1 MVTAQD
7 EARVSVLLP
16 ARDAAASL
24 ATCLRSL
31 VRQSETRWECILVDD
46 ASSDDTRAIAER
58 FARADARFRI
68 ISGPGHGIV
77 PALQLGLEHCRAPCV
92 ARMDADDWMHRERLA
107 AQLHALEQAP
117 ELAGVGCH
125 VRLFPRGSLTP
136 GRRAYESWL
145 HSIRSERDVRRDAFV
160 ECPLAHPT
168 WLLRRELLDRLGYRD
183 CGFPEDYDL
192 LLRILATGSE
202 LGVVPRRL
210 LGWRDG
216 PSRLSRRHPA
226 SSDAAFTACK
236 AEHLAA
242 RFLAETRE
250 YVLWGYGSTGRSLR
264 RALARHDRTPSLI
277 IELHPGRLGQ
287 QIHGAP
293 VVSPDALP
301 TLHGRKLI
309 ASVAGAGPRRQIR
322 DALAHAGFE
331 ELRDFVCAA

>member
-1 MVTAQD
+1 MVTGRD
-7 EARVSVLLP
+7 EPRVSVLLP
-16 ARDAAASL
+16 ARDASATLAA
-24 ATCLRSL
+24 CLRSL
-31 VRQSETRWECILVDD
+31 ARQSETRWECILVDD
-46 ASSDDTRAIAER
+46 ASRDDTRAIAR
-58 FARADARFRI
+58 TFARGDPRFRI
-68 ISGPGHGIV
+68 VAGPGRGIA
-77 PALQLGLEHCRAPCV
+77 PALQAGLEHCRAPWV

-107 AQLHALEQAP
+107 AQLDALRQAP
-117 ELAGVGCH
+117 QLVGVGCH
-125 VRLFPRGSLTP
+125 VRLFPRARLTE
-136 GRRAYESWL
+136 GRRDYERWL
-145 HSIRSERDVRRDAFV
+145 LSMRSERDVRRDAFV

-226 SSDAAFTACK
+226 YSDTAFTACK